1 MGSQLVLVVDDEE
14 AVCDIIVDALHLA
27 GYRTLRAGDGATA
40 LTIIRE
46 QQPDLVILDVNMPRM
61 TGFEVLERMRQA
73 GIMTPAILLTARHS
87 REDTVTGLRLGADDY
102 VKKPFGLEE
111 LLLRVAAVLKRTS
124 GVDNRVVLQC
134 GKVEMNLDV
143 HQVTV
148 GDVVIELSATEFR
161 LLRYLM
167 ENKNRVV
174 SKQQILDAVWGIDF
188 DSNTTVVETF
198 VSYLRKKIDQQNEKI
213 LVTVRG
219 VGFKIVDSKKTA

>member
-27 GYRTLRAGDGATA
+27 EYRTLRAEDGATA
-40 LTIIRE
+40 LTLMRE
-46 QQPDLVILDVNMPRM
+46 QRPDLVILDVNMPRM
-61 TGFEVLERMRQA
+61 TGFEVLERMRQV
-73 GIMTPAILLTARHS
+73 GILTPAILLTARHS
-87 REDTVTGLRLGADDY
+87 REDTVTGFRLGADDY

-111 LLLRVAAVLKRTS
+111 LLLRVSAVLRRTS
-124 GVDNRVVLQC
+124 GADEESVLQC
-134 GKVEMNLDV
+134 GKVVMNLDV
-143 HQVTV
+143 HQVTL
-148 GDVVIELSATEFR
+148 GDDPVELSPTEFR

-167 ENKNRVV
+167 ENKNHVL

-198 VSYLRKKIDQQNEKI
+198 VSYLRKKLTHEDEQV

-219 VGFKIVDSKKTA
+219 VGFKIVDPKKNA

>member
-27 GYRTLRAGDGATA
+27 GYRTLRASDGASA
-40 LTIIRE
+40 MTITRE

-61 TGFEVLERMRQA
+61 TGFEVIERMRQA
-73 GIMTPAILLTARHS
+73 GIMTPTILLTARHS

-124 GVDNRVVLQC
+124 GAIDEIVLQC

-167 ENKNRVV
+167 ENKNRVL

-198 VSYLRKKIDQQNEKI
+198 VSYLRKKLDQQDEKI

-219 VGFKIVDSKKTA
+219 VGFKIVDPKKNA

>member
-27 GYRTLRAGDGATA
+27 GYRTLRAGDGASA
-40 LTIIRE
+40 MTITRE
-46 QQPDLVILDVNMPRM
+46 QQPDLVILDVIMPRM
-61 TGFEVLERMRQA
+61 TGFEVIERMRQA
-73 GIMTPAILLTARHS
+73 GIMTPTILLTARHS

-124 GVDNRVVLQC
+124 GAIDEVVLQC

-167 ENKNRVV
+167 ENKNRVL

-198 VSYLRKKIDQQNEKI
+198 VSYLRKKLDQQDEKI

-219 VGFKIVDSKKTA
+219 VGFKIVDPKKNA

>member
-1 MGSQLVLVVDDEE
+1 MASQLVLVVDDEE
-14 AVCDIIVDALHLA
+14 AVCDTIVDALHLA
-27 GYRTLRAGDGATA
+27 EYLTLRADDGASA
-40 LTIIRE
+40 LAIMRE

-73 GIMTPAILLTARHS
+73 GIMTPTILLTARHS
-87 REDTVTGLRLGADDY
+87 REDTVNGFRLGADDY

-111 LLLRVAAVLKRTS
+111 LLLRVSAVLRRTS
-124 GVDNRVVLQC
+124 GADEEVVLRC
-134 GKVEMNLDV
+134 GQVAMSLDV
-143 HQVTV
+143 HEVRV
-148 GDVVIELSATEFR
+148 GDELVELSPTEFR

-167 ENKNRVV
+167 ENKNRVL

-198 VSYLRKKIDQQNEKI
+198 VSYLRKKLAHEGEQM

-219 VGFKIVDSKKTA
+219 VGFKIADPKRSA

>member
-27 GYRTLRAGDGATA
+27 EYRTLRASDGAAA
-40 LTIIRE
+40 LTVMRE

-73 GIMTPAILLTARHS
+73 GILTPTILLTARHS
-87 REDTVTGLRLGADDY
+87 REDTVTGFRLGADDY

-111 LLLRVAAVLKRTS
+111 LLLRVSAVLRRTS
-124 GVDNRVVLQC
+124 GADEESVLQC
-134 GKVEMNLDV
+134 GKIVMNLDV
-143 HQVTV
+143 HQVTL
-148 GDVVIELSATEFR
+148 GDDLVELSPTEFR

-167 ENKNRVV
+167 ENKNHVL

-198 VSYLRKKIDQQNEKI
+198 VSYLRKKLAHGDEQVV
-213 LVTVRG
+213 VTVRG
-219 VGFKIVDSKKTA
+219 VGFKIVDPKKNA

>member
-1 MGSQLVLVVDDEE
+1 MGSHLVLVVDDEE

-27 GYRTLRAGDGATA
+27 GYRTLRAGDGASA
-40 LTIIRE
+40 LTITRD

-73 GIMTPAILLTARHS
+73 GIMTPIILLTARHS

-111 LLLRVAAVLKRTS
+111 LLLRVTAVLKRTS
-124 GVDNRVVLQC
+124 GATDEVVLRC
-134 GKVEMNLDV
+134 GDVKMNLDV

-148 GDVVIELSATEFR
+148 RDEVVELSATEFR

-198 VSYLRKKIDQQNEKI
+198 VSYLRKKIDSQGDQFLI
-213 LVTVRG
+213 TVRG
-219 VGFKIVDSKKTA
+219 VGFKIVDPKKIE

>member
-27 GYRTLRAGDGATA
+27 EYRTLRAGDGATA
-40 LTIIRE
+40 LTLMRE

-73 GIMTPAILLTARHS
+73 GILTPAILLTARHS

-111 LLLRVAAVLKRTS
+111 LLLRVTAVLRRTS
-124 GVDNRVVLQC
+124 GADDEVVLQC
-134 GKVEMNLDV
+134 GMIAMNLDL
-143 HQVTV
+143 HRVTV
-148 GDVVIELSATEFR
+148 GDEQVELSPTEFR

-167 ENKNRVV
+167 ENKNHVL

-198 VSYLRKKIDQQNEKI
+198 VSYLRKKLAQEGEQA

-219 VGFKIVDSKKTA
+219 VGFKIVDPKKNA

>member
-1 MGSQLVLVVDDEE
+1 MGLQLVLVVDDEE

-27 GYRTLRAGDGATA
+27 EYRTIRSEDGATA
-40 LTIIRE
+40 LTLMRE

-61 TGFEVLERMRQA
+61 TGFEVLERMRKA
-73 GIMTPAILLTARHS
+73 GIMTPTILLTARHS
-87 REDTVTGLRLGADDY
+87 REDTVTGFRLGADDY

-111 LLLRVAAVLKRTS
+111 LLLRVSAVLRRTS
-124 GVDNRVVLQC
+124 GTDDAEVLQC
-134 GKVEMNLDV
+134 GKVIVNLDV

-148 GDVVIELSATEFR
+148 DGEVVELSPTEFR

-167 ENKNRVV
+167 ENKNRVL

-198 VSYLRKKIDQQNEKI
+198 VSYLRKKLAHEGEQL

-219 VGFKIVDSKKTA
+219 IGFKIVDPKTKA

>member
-27 GYRTLRAGDGATA
+27 GYRTLRASDGASA
-40 LTIIRE
+40 MTITRE

-61 TGFEVLERMRQA
+61 TGFEVIERMRQA
-73 GIMTPAILLTARHS
+73 GIMTPTILLTARHS

-124 GVDNRVVLQC
+124 GAIDDVVLQC

-167 ENKNRVV
+167 ENKNRVL

-198 VSYLRKKIDQQNEKI
+198 VSYLRKKLDQQDEKI

-219 VGFKIVDSKKTA
+219 VGFKIVDPKKNA

>member
-27 GYRTLRAGDGATA
+27 GYRTLRAADGASA
-40 LTIIRE
+40 MTITRE

-61 TGFEVLERMRQA
+61 TGFEVIERMRQA
-73 GIMTPAILLTARHS
+73 GIMTPTILLTARHS

-124 GVDNRVVLQC
+124 GAIDEIVLQC

-148 GDVVIELSATEFR
+148 EEVVIELSATEFR

-167 ENKNRVV
+167 ENKNRVL

-198 VSYLRKKIDQQNEKI
+198 VSYLRKKLDQQDEKI

-219 VGFKIVDSKKTA
+219 VGFKIVDPKKNA

>member
-27 GYRTLRAGDGATA
+27 EYRTLRAGDGATA
-40 LTIIRE
+40 LTMMRE

-87 REDTVTGLRLGADDY
+87 REDTVTGFRLGADDY

-111 LLLRVAAVLKRTS
+111 LLLRVSAVLRRTS
-124 GVDNRVVLQC
+124 GAGEEVVLRC
-134 GKVEMNLDV
+134 GQVAMSLDV
-143 HQVTV
+143 HEVTV
-148 GDVVIELSATEFR
+148 GDELVELSPTEFR

-167 ENKNRVV
+167 ENKNHVL

-198 VSYLRKKIDQQNEKI
+198 VSYLRKKLAHEGEQA

-219 VGFKIVDSKKTA
+219 VGFKIVDPKKSP